1 MQAQAVQ
8 GMSLAIRMLGEL
20 MQKVG
25 PASPMGKDIAKAIY
39 DLNKHVPAGAVSPAA
54 ENNQLEGLR
63 QRLMAQGPQM
73 AALRSMGGPPGAGAG
88 GGAPPGPPGGGGA
101 PPMPPGPAAGG
112 APPMPPPMPPRAA

>member
-39 DLNKHVPAGAVSPAA
+39 DLNKHVPAGSVSPAA
-54 ENNQLEGLR
+54 EHNQLEGLR

-73 AALRSMGGPPGAGAG
+73 AALRSMGGPPG
-88 GGAPPGPPGGGGA
+88 GGAPPGAGAPPGLPGGGGGA
-101 PPMPPGPAAGG
+101 PPMPPGPAGGG
-112 APPMPPPMPPRAA
+112 APPMPPPGA